1 MVLASEELRE
11 VLENFLHSSS
21 FEKKIRKT
29 VASGQKSVVV
39 TYDEIIEFDEKLAK
53 LLLENPKEFFR
64 VSDSLLEGITKI
76 PGMKL
81 RVKSLDKSIDIK
93 DIRAKDMRRFI
104 QIEGILLRA
113 SEIRPE
119 IKIATFRCKKCGEE
133 YRREQLGDYLIEPL
147 VCENP
152 NCKAKGSNA
161 FELVLENTEFCDWQ
175 SLGFQDLP
183 SKLKGG
189 RMPRHLD
196 GIVRDDFVD
205 RAVPGDYVIATGYL
219 QPFQKFGKKEKIL
232 KMVFIVNH
240 IEVPKKGAEE
250 AELTPEDEEK
260 IKELIKDPELTD
272 KIIKSI
278 APAISGYEVIKEAV
292 ALQLFG
298 SDPVELPD
306 GSRVRGDIH
315 ILLSGD
321 PGTAKSQLLN
331 WVASV
336 APRGVY
342 TSGMKSTGAGLTAT
356 AVRDEIGTGWTLEAG
371 ALVIADGGLAAIDEF
386 EKMDK
391 EDSAAIL
398 ESMEQQTISI
408 AKAGIVARLNTRA
421 AVLAATNP
429 KGGRFDPNMNF
440 ASQIPLD
447 PVLLSRFDII
457 FILRDDPKEVDDA
470 RLTKH
475 IISIHSKPKSLR
487 APIPPELLRKMVI
500 YARKNIHPTFTDK
513 EAQQLVQDFYTRQRR
528 MASQK
533 GHPLPI
539 TARQLESII
548 RLAKA
553 HARMRFSQ
561 KVTVE
566 DVRKAIQLVDYCL
579 KQVGLDVETGLVDI
593 DTVMTGIPRSQREKL
608 MTVLQIIE
616 ELEKEYGGAA
626 PVEQVKRIAL
636 EKRIE
641 ESFVEYVIE
650 EEKKRG
656 TLYAPKEGLIAR
668 VK

>member
-1 MVLASEELRE
+1 MAADESLRE
-11 VLENFLHSSS
+11 VLENFLHSPDFS
-21 FEKKIRKT
+21 KKIKGA
-29 VASGQKSVVV
+29 VAASQKSIVV
-39 TYDEIIEFDEKLAK
+39 TYDEIIDFSGELARA
-53 LLLENPKEFFR
+53 LLEKPKDFFAI
-64 VSDSLLEGITKI
+64 SDSILEGITKI
-76 PGMKL
+76 PGAKL
-81 RVKSLDKSIDIK
+81 RVKSLDRTVDIK
-93 DIRAKDMRRFI
+93 DIRAEHLGRFI

-113 SEIRPE
+113 GEIRPE
-119 IKIATFRCKKCGEE
+119 IKIATFRCKRCGET
-133 YRREQLGDYLIEPL
+133 YRREQLGDYLSEPL

-152 NCKAKGSNA
+152 NCRAKGSGT
-161 FELVLENTEFCDWQ
+161 FELVLEDTVFCDWQ

-183 SKLKGG
+183 SKLRGG
-189 RMPRHLD
+189 RMPRHLE
-196 GIVRDDFVD
+196 GVVRDDFVD
-205 RAVPGDYVIATGYL
+205 RAVPGDYVIATGYI
-219 QPFQKFGKKEKIL
+219 QPFQKFGRKEKIL
-232 KMVFIVNH
+232 KMVFVVNH

-260 IKELIKDPELTD
+260 IKELIKDPELPR
-272 KIIKSI
+272 KIVQSV
-278 APAISGYEVIKEAV
+278 APAISGNEVIKEAV

-331 WVASV
+331 WVANI

-386 EKMDK
+386 EKMSK

-429 KGGRFDPNMNF
+429 KGGRFDPNINF

-447 PVLLSRFDII
+447 PVLLSRFDLI
-457 FILRDDPKEVDDA
+457 FVLRDDPKEVDDA

-475 IISIHSKPKSLR
+475 ILSIHSKPKSLK
-487 APIPPELLRKMVI
+487 APIPPELLRKMII
-500 YARKNIHPTFTDK
+500 YARKHIHPTFTDK
-513 EAQQLVQDFYTRQRR
+513 EAQRLISEFYTKQRKI
-528 MASQK
+528 ASQQ

-553 HARMRFSQ
+553 HARMRFSD

-566 DVRKAIQLVDYCL
+566 DAKKAINLVEYTL
-579 KQVGLDVETGLVDI
+579 RQVGMDLETGVIDVDTI
-593 DTVMTGIPRSQREKL
+593 MTGVSRSQREKL
-608 MTVLQIIE
+608 VEVLRIIE
-616 ELEKEYGGAA
+616 QLEKEYGGAA
-626 PVEQVKRIAL
+626 PIEQVKRLAV
-636 EKRIE
+636 EKRIDE
-641 ESFVEYVIE
+641 AFVEMVIE
-650 EEKKRG
+650 EEKRRG
-656 TLYAPKEGLIAR
+656 ALYSPKEGLIAK